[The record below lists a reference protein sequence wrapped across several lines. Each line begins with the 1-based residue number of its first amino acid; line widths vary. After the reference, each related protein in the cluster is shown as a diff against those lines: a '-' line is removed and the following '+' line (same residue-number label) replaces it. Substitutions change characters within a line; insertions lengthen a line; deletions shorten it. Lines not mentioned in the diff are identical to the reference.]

1 MLNIH
6 IDNPDV
12 EKSLKQTYGDDEQ
25 SIVNAFMEFVQQ
37 QRIKKDIGISIQQL
51 DNGEKIPLKNAM
63 KQIRSKYE

>member
-37 QRIKKDIGISIQQL
+37 QRIKRDIGISIQQL